1 MIGVTDKMNKTWS
14 EIFGEAWSGVA
25 GICPEIGAYL
35 LDHRHRRVTADRN
48 VLQLLEMDA
57 LPDYDGMLGLLDTIT
72 NQRKQFAM
80 LTAVTVYDDG
90 DTTAGVLRW
99 HYDFSGV
106 QVKNLLPVYDRAPF
120 IAAVSRCKSP
130 SLLALLEFSISD
142 NRNLLNDGQ
151 LFGILAATIS
161 SVPDGAIL
169 CANHRNSF
177 WLFVPDFT
185 GDAEELLRKA
195 QLMVVNSGQGNGV
208 DERTAERYITFTAGI
223 GAEEGTIEQRMSTA
237 LFALYEASLN
247 GQGSILRYSPEQY
260 ELNKDEYEKMSRF
273 LRLVNE
279 NLFQYHFQPIVSAK
293 NGELVAYEMLMRTDP
308 SIGMFPLEILDCAG
322 KSQRLYD
329 IEKATIENAMAIIEK
344 HQDIF
349 QKRKLFVN
357 SITAHMLSDEDWNAL
372 VSRYGELM
380 EKMVIEFTE
389 QSELDAERID
399 NVKNRLLASHT
410 RIAIDD
416 FGTGYSNT
424 MNLLRYSPDCVK
436 IDRSLISGIDTKPTL
451 RKLVS
456 GIIEF
461 IHENGYQALAEGVE
475 TYEELQVMI
484 QLGSDLIQ
492 GYYVSKPKPIMIYEV
507 SDSIRHDIEAI
518 NLINSGEL
526 LRAYHPSEG
535 ETVDLCLIRSD
546 RYNSVYIEENNVT
559 LKGRSDIY
567 LDTTIMIKDGLE
579 CTLTLD
585 NVKLRS
591 ERDAAFI
598 SLGNASDVE
607 IVVRGNNELD
617 GRGIYVPYSAALL
630 IVGDENG
637 ALSIHVSRDDSFAIG
652 AGSKDSSG
660 KITVD
665 MKGRLNIEVDG
676 VHATGIGGGRNALRT
691 PIRLL
696 GGEISFNLTGD
707 YCLCVGTADGGS
719 IVDMENCT
727 VSMDMNST
735 DVVGVGSF
743 RGDTDIMLKNCK
755 VRQTLSGVNIAGIG
769 SNENG
774 TGRVEIRESTVESK
788 GLGRTVNCIGTR
800 DGNTECRIAQS
811 DVTLYSEGS
820 TVTGIGDMVG
830 SGDVIMDQVRLD
842 IELKAGS
849 VLPYGTKSGNVT
861 CRNVEE
867 ALKVNA

>member
-1 MIGVTDKMNKTWS
+1 MKTWS

-25 GICPEIGAYL
+25 GVCPEIGAYL
-35 LDHRHRRVTADRN
+35 LDHRARRAMMDGN
-48 VLQLLEMDA
+48 VVKLLEADA
-57 LPDYDGMLGLLDTIT
+57 QPDYDGMLGLLETLA
-72 NQRKQFAM
+72 NQHRQFAM
-80 LTAVTVYDDG
+80 LTAITIYEDE
-90 DTTAGVLRW
+90 DTTAGILRW
-99 HYDFSGV
+99 QYDFFRA
-106 QVKNLLPVYDRAPF
+106 QARDLLPVYDRVPF
-120 IAAVSRCKSP
+120 IAAVTRCRTP
-130 SLLALLEFSISD
+130 SLLALLEFSFPDS
-142 NRNLLNDGQ
+142 RSALNDGQ
-151 LFGILAATIS
+151 LFGILAATVS
-161 SVPDGAIL
+161 SVPESAML
-169 CANHRNSF
+169 CANHKNSF

-185 GDAEELLRKA
+185 GDAEELLRKV
-195 QLMVVNSGQGNGV
+195 QLMVVNSGQGQGV
-208 DERTAERYITFTAGI
+208 DEKTADRYITFTAGI
-223 GAEEGTIEQRMSTA
+223 GADEGTTEQRMSTA

-260 ELNKDEYEKMSRF
+260 ALNKDEYEKMSRF
-273 LRLVNE
+273 LRLINE

-308 SIGMFPLEILDCAG
+308 SIGMFPLEILDCAE
-322 KSQRLYD
+322 KAQRLYD
-329 IEKATIENAMAIIEK
+329 IEKATMENAMAIIEK
-344 HQDIF
+344 HQDVF

-357 SITAHMLSDEDWNAL
+357 SITAHMLTDEDWNAL
-372 VSRYGELM
+372 AGRYGELM

-399 NVKNRLLASHT
+399 NVRARLLAAHT
-410 RIAIDD
+410 KIAIDD

-424 MNLLRYSPDCVK
+424 MNLLRYNPDCVK

-475 TYEELQVMI
+475 TFEEMQVMI
-484 QLGSDLIQ
+484 QLGVDLIQ

-507 SDSIRHDIEAI
+507 SDGIRRDIETI
-518 NLINSGEL
+518 NVVNSGEL

-535 ETVDLCLIRSD
+535 ETVDLCLIRGD

-559 LKGRSDIY
+559 LKGRSDIC

-585 NVKLRS
+585 TVKLRS
-591 ERDAAFI
+591 EREAPFI

-607 IVVRGNNELD
+607 IVVRGENRLD
-617 GRGIYVPYSAALL
+617 GRGIHVPQDAALL
-630 IVGDENG
+630 IVGEEDG
-637 ALSIHVSRDDSFAIG
+637 VLSIHVARDDSFAIG
-652 AGSKDSSG
+652 AGSKDSAG

-665 MKGRLNIEVDG
+665 MKGRLDIEVDG

-696 GGEISFNLTGD
+696 GGEIGFTLTGD

-735 DVVGVGSF
+735 DVVGIGSF
-743 RGDTDIMLKNCK
+743 RGDTDIVLKNCR
-755 VRQTLSGVNIAGIG
+755 VHQTLSGVNIAGIG

-774 TGRVEIRESTVESK
+774 TGRVEIRESAVEIRA
-788 GLGRTVNCIGTR
+788 LGRTVNCIGTR
-800 DGNTECRIAQS
+800 GGNTECRIEQS

-830 SGDVIMDQVRLD
+830 SGDIFMDHAHLD
-842 IELKAGS
+842 IELKAGTQ
-849 VLPYGTKSGNVT
+849 LTYGTKSGNVT
-861 CRNVEE
+861 RCHVEE
-867 ALKVNA
+867 VIRVNA